1 MKKLILILI
10 IIKIKKQQEMLFS
23 TKIINNYHGKNFLK
37 SIKEYKNNFI
47 INYFLNLEDYNSKA
61 KN

>member
-37 SIKEYKNNFI
+37 TIKEYKNNFI
-47 INYFLNLEDYNSKA
+47 K
-61 KN
+61 